1 MINLNNVSL
10 VFQGGSVAL
19 SNITTSINEGE
30 FVYLVGHS
38 GSGKSSFLK
47 LLYKEYI
54 STKGEIEVAGLNVVQ
69 LQKWKTPLLRRKLG
83 VVTQEPQLLEKR
95 NTYENISF
103 ALEVM
108 GSTAEE
114 IESKTN
120 TLLDL
125 VELNENAFKFPDQL
139 SGGEQTRVSIARS
152 LANNPLILLCDE
164 PTGNLDP
171 DLSIQI
177 VSLLEKINRAGTT
190 VVMATHDSSI
200 VNRRKKRVIELSN
213 GKIVRDEEEG
223 TYILRK
229 MMNKFSYVI
238 KNTILNMRRTPLL
251 VFATIIAVLVSSFLV
266 FTTLSARSIV
276 QNNTLRWQNGT
287 HVVVFLDDRVTTT
300 AHKQLQESLESY
312 SEVRTVD
319 YFTKAEAE
327 DEFRALFKDQPDL
340 LSEVDYEKLPSSLR
354 VNLNNPSDY
363 ELIIERMDG
372 NPAVKEIRTSGEAI
386 ERLLSLTDTLVISAS
401 AFALLV
407 GFAAFIL
414 IINTL
419 RLAAYSKKKEIKI
432 MRLVGASST
441 YIRLPFIF
449 EAIFESLIGT
459 SIAVGLGWGII
470 EYSKNSIVAESIFDI
485 TISDSYLI
493 YLTVV
498 LLLSSIIFGLIA
510 SFVGIRKVL
519 ND

>member
-1 MINLNNVSL
+1 
-10 VFQGGSVAL
+10 
-19 SNITTSINEGE
+19 
-30 FVYLVGHS
+30 
-38 GSGKSSFLK
+38 
-47 LLYKEYI
+47 
-54 STKGEIEVAGLNVVQ
+54 
-69 LQKWKTPLLRRKLG
+69 
-83 VVTQEPQLLEKR
+83 
-95 NTYENISF
+95 
-103 ALEVM
+103 
-108 GSTAEE
+108 
-114 IESKTN
+114 
-120 TLLDL
+120 
-125 VELNENAFKFPDQL
+125 
-139 SGGEQTRVSIARS
+139 
-152 LANNPLILLCDE
+152 
-164 PTGNLDP
+164 
-171 DLSIQI
+171 
-177 VSLLEKINRAGTT
+177 
-190 VVMATHDSSI
+190 
-200 VNRRKKRVIELSN
+200 
-213 GKIVRDEEEG
+213 
-223 TYILRK
+223 
-229 MMNKFSYVI
+229 MNKFSYVV

-312 SEVRTVD
+312 AEVRTVD

-327 DEFRALFKDQPDL
+327 DEFKVLFKDQPDL

-493 YLTVV
+493 YLTLV
-498 LLLSSIIFGLIA
+498 LLLSSVVFGLLA